1 VSAGQIL
8 DVVRRS
14 GAPRRLPDKGDFST
28 SAHGLGASY
37 EAAWLACRLLADE
50 YGQDRLL
57 RFYREVSRSGDAGA
71 AFAALGTTQQQ
82 FTAQWRDYL
91 TELAG

>member
-1 VSAGQIL
+1 
-8 DVVRRS
+8 
-14 GAPRRLPDKGDFST
+14 
-28 SAHGLGASY
+28 
-37 EAAWLACRLLADE
+37 
-50 YGQDRLL
+50 
-57 RFYREVSRSGDAGA
+57 VSRSGDAGA